1 MMRQRS
7 TCIVINDID
16 QNWPIQYQWYIES
29 PQYMQDLRRESDSI
43 IDSVACI
50 AQLADS
56 LFLRGFII
64 CGQRLDS

>member
-1 MMRQRS
+1 MYCYKRHALTRIGQYS
-7 TCIVINDID
+7 IN
-16 QNWPIQYQWYIES
+16 ES

-50 AQLADS
+50 AQRADS

-64 CGQRLDS
+64 CGQRLNS